1 MCDIVEEEE
10 EEGVAALQG
19 ECQEKGA
26 IAGEAQLANLLYV
39 VVDDHLVFN

>member
-10 EEGVAALQG
+10 EEGVATLEG
-19 ECQEKGA
+19 ENREKGA

-39 VVDDHLVFN
+39 VVDDHLV